1 MSTPVQ
7 DRPHAP
13 DTTSAAPAAAITP
26 VAPAAPAAPATP
38 ESAVLAA
45 ASAPADVAA
54 SAGTTAPAQ
63 APITYTPPRVR
74 RPARRWWQ
82 APARPGDSAALSV
95 IGGALVLAL
104 GVVAL
109 VIALAANGGFAP
121 RTGNAT
127 GGMPGMAS
135 YSANAATLGKTAAA
149 KMPQHG
155 TYPAAVP
162 PTATGSVVD
171 VHLTASEKV
180 LAIAPGEAYHAWTF
194 NGTVPG
200 PVLHVR
206 QGQTIHFTLTND
218 GTLPHSIDFHA
229 AQTPWS
235 KNYQPIGPG
244 QSENFDWIANYPGVF
259 MYHCGTPPA
268 MDHMANGM
276 YGVIIV
282 DPKDGWPNGAAQEFV
297 LVQSEWYTQQNA
309 DSTYSLSENKL
320 MAVTPDYVTFN
331 GYADQYRTDPI
342 PVKAGERV
350 RLFVL
355 NAGPSQFSAFHVIG
369 AIFSDTYV
377 DGNPANHMVGDQTI
391 TIPPGGGM
399 MMELT
404 MPDAGKYPFVT
415 HSFSGAMNGA
425 TGVLNVE
432 P

>member
-7 DRPHAP
+7 DRPVPSAP
-13 DTTSAAPAAAITP
+13 DTTFEAASASAPAVASTPTP
-26 VAPAAPAAPATP
+26 VAPEHTPAGPAPASTRTLT
-38 ESAVLAA
+38 S
-45 ASAPADVAA
+45 
-54 SAGTTAPAQ
+54 
-63 APITYTPPRVR
+63 ITYTPPRVR
-74 RPARRWWQ
+74 RQTKTWWR
-82 APARPGDSAALSV
+82 APSRPGDTTALSV

-109 VIALAANGGFAP
+109 VIALAANGGFGT
-121 RTGNAT
+121 RTAAT
-127 GGMPGMAS
+127 SGSGSGMPGMAS
-135 YSANAATLGKTAAA
+135 SSANAATLGKTAAA
-149 KMPQHG
+149 QMPKHT
-155 TYPAAVP
+155 TYPVAVP
-162 PTATGSVVD
+162 PVASGSGNVVD
-171 VHLTASEKV
+171 VHLTASEKL

-235 KNYQPIGPG
+235 TNYQPIGPG
-244 QSENFDWIANYPGVF
+244 QSKTFDWVADYPGVF

-282 DPKDGWPNGAAQEFV
+282 DPQGGWPNGDAQEFV

-309 DSTYSLSENKL
+309 DTTYSLSENKL

-331 GYADQYRTDPI
+331 GYADQYRDAPI
-342 PVKAGERV
+342 TAKAGERI
-350 RLFVL
+350 RLFIL

-377 DGNPANHMVGDQTI
+377 DGNPANHLVGDQTI
-391 TIPPGGGM
+391 TIPPGGGAAV
-399 MMELT
+399 ELT
-404 MPDAGKYPFVT
+404 MDQAGKYPFVT
-415 HSFSGAMNGA
+415 HSFSGAMTGA
-425 TGVLNVE
+425 TGVFNVQ
-432 P
+432 

>member
-7 DRPHAP
+7 DRPVVP
-13 DTTSAAPAAAITP
+13 DATPATADAAAPTTASSS
-26 VAPAAPAAPATP
+26 APPL
-38 ESAVLAA
+38 SVG
-45 ASAPADVAA
+45 SAPADVAPA
-54 SAGTTAPAQ
+54 STLTPTTTP
-63 APITYTPPRVR
+63 YTPPRVR
-74 RPARRWWQ
+74 RGRRATPGWWQPAGAARR
-82 APARPGDSAALSV
+82 GDSSALAV
-95 IGGALVLAL
+95 IGGALVLGL

-109 VIALAANGGFAP
+109 VIALVANGGLGP
-121 RTGNAT
+121 RTNSSGSMSGMS
-127 GGMPGMAS
+127 GGAS
-135 YSANAATLGKTAAA
+135 FSANAATLGKTAAA
-149 KMPQHG
+149 KLPPHA

-162 PTATGSVVD
+162 PTATGSGNVVD
-171 VHLTASEKV
+171 VHLTATEKL

-200 PVLHVR
+200 PVVHVR

-244 QSENFDWIANYPGVF
+244 QSETFDWTADYPGVF

-282 DPKDGWPNGAAQEFV
+282 DPAAGWPHGDAQEVV
-297 LVQSEWYTQQNA
+297 LVQSEWYTQPNA
-309 DSTYSLSENKL
+309 DTTYSLSENKL

-331 GYADQYRTDPI
+331 GYADQYRDQPI
-342 PVKAGERV
+342 TVQAGHRI
-350 RLFVL
+350 RLFLL

-377 DGNPANHMVGDQTI
+377 DGNPANHLVGDQTI
-391 TIPPGGGM
+391 SIPPGGGAM
-399 MMELT
+399 VELT
-404 MPDAGKYPFVT
+404 MDQAGKYPFVT
-415 HSFSGAMNGA
+415 HSFSGAMTGA
-425 TGVLNVE
+425 TGVFNVQ
-432 P
+432 